1 MHMVSGQQ
9 CLVSV
14 LQYFSRAHSPR
25 FAWLSFLLLMVGP
38 GSGMLFCW
46 LASKPIHLRASVEP
60 ANGST
65 RKGHAR
71 LWGGD
76 FPSRLP
82 SKSSQCFVFPQTSVL
97 PKMLRPDPKRSHPS
111 CNASELRH
119 SISQYLFSPSLWS
132 YCPRK
137 MLAKV
142 LGERA
147 KCSEG
152 RNRCMWRTPWTGNAG
167 KNMGALRGEKGH
179 SEQKA
184 KVEFSSCYPREDFW
198 GHPWSLWNLLSW
210 QWVWAALAPR
220 LRNLCSR
227 NEVLGSM
234 IRGGGGGGIFIH
246 PMSISNWG
254 WKCLYHLS

>member
-152 RNRCMWRTPWTGNAG
+152 RNRCMWRTPWSGNAG
-167 KNMGALRGEKGH
+167 KNMGALRWEGTQWTKG
-179 SEQKA
+179 Q
-184 KVEFSSCYPREDFW
+184 
-198 GHPWSLWNLLSW
+198 
-210 QWVWAALAPR
+210 
-220 LRNLCSR
+220 
-227 NEVLGSM
+227 
-234 IRGGGGGGIFIH
+234 GGIFFLL
-246 PMSISNWG
+246 PKGRFLGTSLVTLEST
-254 WKCLYHLS
+254 LLTVSVSSPRPLPQELVL